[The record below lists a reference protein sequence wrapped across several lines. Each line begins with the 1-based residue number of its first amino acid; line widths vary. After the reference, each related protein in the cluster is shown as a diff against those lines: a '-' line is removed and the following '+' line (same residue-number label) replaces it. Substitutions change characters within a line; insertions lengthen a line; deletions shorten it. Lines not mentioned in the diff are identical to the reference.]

1 MLNKLIV
8 LLFMV
13 LFSWY
18 SSEPNESIAAKT
30 SPVPTASEN
39 IKNELFSAHLSIPK
53 QVKAN
58 QEFVISV
65 ELKNEAGRDLEITT
79 GSPVFY
85 YVARDSA
92 GKGIHPTARTDI
104 GVVRPMPE
112 GDSISEKSQYR
123 FEKSGTYEIS
133 AIAEFAVQ
141 NGEKSEVYQIETA
154 RKSILVS
161 D

>member
-1 MLNKLIV
+1 MNKLIV
-8 LLFMV
+8 ILFMTV
-13 LFSWY
+13 FSY
-18 SSEPNESIAAKT
+18 YFSEPDESLAAKMRPAP
-30 SPVPTASEN
+30 SASEN
-39 IKNELFSAHLSIPK
+39 IKSESFSAQISIPK

-58 QEFVISV
+58 QEFIISV
-65 ELKNEAGRDLEITT
+65 ELKNETGRDLEITT

-85 YVARDSA
+85 YVVRDNA

-123 FEKSGTYEIS
+123 FKQSGTYEIS
-133 AIAEFAVQ
+133 AIAEFSVQ
-141 NGEKSEVYQIETA
+141 SGEKSEVYQIETA
-154 RKSILVS
+154 RKSIQVS